1 MAYYVNKTDG
11 TAILVLDGT
20 KDTTSTSLTLI
31 GKLSSNYGEVQNENF
46 LHLLENFALSTS
58 PAYPTKGQL
67 WYDTSSDNIK
77 SYTGSTWVTVGSS
90 IVGNVSLTGN
100 LFVGPNGFQIQ
111 DLGDVSITNKVNGGD
126 ISLYANVAGTNTRA
140 LYINGGTGL
149 VEGTANATADYGLT
163 TKIYVDSLLNA
174 VYTNANSYSSTN
186 FTSVYANL
194 ATRTDEESGL
204 RANITAAN
212 ISILA
217 INSQLS
223 TSIISN
229 ASVLSSS
236 VTATNASIVTANV
249 GMKSYV
255 DDQITNISLTPGP
268 QGPSG
273 ATGATGAAGPA
284 GSDATIPSGIVVMWS
299 GSSVT
304 IPSGWLLCNGS
315 NGTPDL
321 RDRFI
326 VGAGSSYN
334 VGAQG
339 GSKDATLI
347 SHSHGASV
355 TEDSHK
361 HFISAI
367 KIDNKD
373 FSGTGRTNYQ
383 HHGLVADGDP
393 ETPGQN
399 DPAKAAGSYT
409 SSTTTGVTVSINS
422 QGSGN
427 GINANL
433 PPYYAL
439 CYIMKT

>member
-1 MAYYVNKTDG
+1 MSYYVNKTDG

-31 GKLSSNYGEVQNENF
+31 GKLSTTYGEVQNENF
-46 LHLLENFALSTS
+46 VHLLENFALSTS
-58 PAYPTKGQL
+58 PPYPIMGQL
-67 WYDTSSDNIK
+67 WYDVSADNIK
-77 SYTGSTWVTVGSS
+77 SYNGTTWIAVGSN

-100 LFVGPNGFQIQ
+100 LFVGPNAFQIQ
-111 DLGDVSITNKVNGGD
+111 DLGDVSITNKVSGGD
-126 ISLYANVAGTNTRA
+126 ISLYANIAGTNTRT

-149 VEGTANATADYGLT
+149 IEAAANASANYGLT

-174 VYTNANSYSSTN
+174 VYANTTSYSSTN
-186 FTSVYANL
+186 FIAVYANL
-194 ATRTDEESGL
+194 ATRTNEANSL

-212 ISILA
+212 ATIRS

-229 ASVLSSS
+229 AAALSANISTVS
-236 VTATNASIVTANV
+236 TLVTTANV
-249 GMKSYV
+249 NMKSYV
-255 DDQITNISLTPGP
+255 DDQITNITLTPGP
-268 QGPSG
+268 QGPAG

-284 GSDATIPSGIVVMWS
+284 GSSATIPSGIVVMWS
-299 GSSVT
+299 GSSVS
-304 IPSGWLLCNGS
+304 IPLGWLLCNGS

-321 RDRFI
+321 RDRFVI
-326 VGAGSSYN
+326 GAGSTYN
-334 VGAQG
+334 VGTTG

-355 TEDSHK
+355 TEDAHK

-367 KIDNKD
+367 HLDNKD
-373 FSGTGRTNYQ
+373 FGGTGRTNYQ

-393 ETPGQN
+393 ETSGQN
-399 DPAKAAGSYT
+399 DPNKAAGSYT
-409 SSTTTGVTVSINS
+409 SSVTTGVTVSINS

>member
-58 PAYPTKGQL
+58 PAYPIKGQI
-67 WYDTSSDNIK
+67 WYDTSTDNIK
-77 SYTGSTWVTVGSS
+77 SYTGSTWITVGSS

-126 ISLYANVAGTNTRA
+126 ISLYANIAGTNTRT

-149 VEGTANATADYGLT
+149 VEAAANATANYGLT

-194 ATRTDEESGL
+194 ATRTDEANSL

-212 ISILA
+212 AAILT

-223 TSIISN
+223 SSIISN
-229 ASVLSSS
+229 AAALSANIGVVSAS
-236 VTATNASIVTANV
+236 VTTANIN
-249 GMKSYV
+249 MKSYV

-268 QGPSG
+268 QGP
-273 ATGATGAAGPA
+273 AGATGAAGPQGPA
-284 GSDATIPSGIVVMWS
+284 GSNATIPSGIVVMWS
-299 GSSVT
+299 GASAS

-321 RDRFI
+321 RDRFVI
-326 VGAGSSYN
+326 GAGNTYN
-334 VGAQG
+334 VGASG

-355 TEDSHK
+355 NENEHK
-361 HFISAI
+361 HFMSAI
-367 KIDNKD
+367 HLDNKD
-373 FSGTGRTNYQ
+373 FGGTGRTNYQ
-383 HHGLVADGDP
+383 HHGLVADGDV

-399 DPAKAAGSYT
+399 DPLKAAGSYT
-409 SSTTTGVTVSINS
+409 SSATTGITVSINS

-427 GINANL
+427 GVNGNL

-439 CYIMKT
+439 CYIMKS

>member
-46 LHLLENFALSTS
+46 VHLLENFALSIS
-58 PAYPTKGQL
+58 PAYPIAGQL
-67 WYDTSSDNIK
+67 WYDTSTDNIK
-77 SYTGSTWVTVGSS
+77 SYNGTKWTTVGSS

-111 DLGDVSITNKVNGGD
+111 DLGDVSITNKVSGGD

-149 VEGTANATADYGLT
+149 VEAAANATANYGLT

-186 FTSVYANL
+186 FTAVYANL
-194 ATRTDEESGL
+194 ATRTTEENSL
-204 RANITAAN
+204 RANIAAAN
-212 ISILA
+212 ISILT

-223 TSIISN
+223 SSIISN
-229 ASVLSSS
+229 VSTLTSS
-236 VTATNASIVTANV
+236 VTAANTAIVTANV
-249 GMKSYV
+249 NMKSYV
-255 DDQITNISLTPGP
+255 DDQITHISLTPGP
-268 QGPSG
+268 QGPAG
-273 ATGATGAAGPA
+273 ATGATGAQGPA
-284 GSDATIPSGIVVMWS
+284 GSNATIPSGIVVMWS
-299 GSSVT
+299 GSSAT
-304 IPSGWLLCNGS
+304 IPSGWLLCNGA

-321 RDRFI
+321 RDRFVI
-326 VGAGSSYN
+326 GAGNTYN
-334 VGAQG
+334 VGANG

-355 TEDSHK
+355 NEDAHK

-367 KIDNKD
+367 HIDNRD

-399 DPAKAAGSYT
+399 DPNKAAGSYT
-409 SSTTTGVTVSINS
+409 TSATTGITVSINP

-439 CYIMKT
+439 CYIMKS